1 MADGS
6 LVFDTLINSSGFKLG
21 MQALGGI
28 AKKSVAGIAAAT
40 AAAST
45 AVAALAKQS
54 AECYADYEQ
63 LAGGS
68 KLMFG
73 SAYDY
78 IADKAKNAF
87 KDIQMSQNDYLQQV
101 NGFAVGLK
109 TALGGDEL
117 AAAKLADRI
126 VTAEADIVAAT
137 GNTAENVQNAFNG
150 IMKNNFTM
158 LDNLQIGIT
167 PTKEGFQELI
177 DKVNAWKESQGE
189 ATNYVIDNLADCQ
202 NALVDY
208 IEMQKLSGYA
218 QAEGA
223 ATLSGSMAS
232 MKAAW
237 ENLLTGISDPTQ
249 DLDRLVSDLTD
260 SISNVMENF
269 KPVINSMLPQMAKG
283 VTQLAEEILPMI
295 PETINNML
303 PSVLEGADSL
313 IGALINTL
321 SELFAAAIP
330 IINDN
335 VGTIIDTLISGLT
348 TSAPELAKPAAQLL
362 STLTQALSDN
372 TGKVTQGAIDVITA
386 LCDSLSDEAPTLI
399 PAAVKAIGTIAE
411 TLVNNL
417 DKILSAGGKI
427 IKSLAEAIVSDDTLS
442 VFATEIPKVIDTI
455 VLYIGENLND
465 FIIAGYNIAESIV
478 EGIFSY
484 DWSGVAEDIGAKIHQ
499 GEVEA
504 ERLAME
510 DRHSDDIAKWGKMT
524 LSELNTELIRIK
536 DEMGKVNIYEN
547 LYDYL
552 LEGKGE
558 LEDALSDGLIS
569 QDIFDE
575 VKNCGED
582 TFMYLQ
588 NRIEDTDAA
597 YTDLEEQSKLIT
609 DIIAKENAKLSEGTK
624 RNKEWQ
630 KSIADGYAEN
640 ARNAANTKAWVPDY
654 SAAENANGDL
664 VQSNNALAD
673 NTEETAS
680 KITKSSKKISDEFR
694 SFYEDL
700 KYRRARGFIDDDEY
714 KQELTDKL
722 NSSSE
727 YASAL
732 YTSYWSEIQTNTDK
746 ATETIT
752 EAAKDQWESIDRLNK
767 MGIYNDK
774 KTQEERLKWIK
785 RYCPQYADEY
795 YEYYSEVYDYQRSM
809 EEQSLKSTK
818 ETLSEQADIVKAK
831 LSEIS
836 SEYKSAY
843 KDIQSDIS
851 KYKSA
856 LMSVGDTFS
865 VTESEDENG
874 NKTKKYTVN
883 DVSKRLEKMKKY
895 HESLLKL
902 RDMGASN
909 SLISEIIGLGAE
921 DGAYM
926 AEQLVRDKDFANFND
941 LYKQLD
947 DEAQAMANEFYAP
960 DIQKLNDNTAE
971 QILSAYGELP
981 AEFGA
986 LGSAAAEAFSK
997 GMSGDITEVI
1007 TNSIGNFGDGIK
1019 SALEGMK
1026 SDYNFLDFL
1035 ESTDYQK
1042 IGLSAGQDFYKGF
1055 SAGLGDIEAARS
1067 AINAGGSS
1075 LVSASA
1081 VSSGVTSAS
1090 SDSGGDTVLNAKI
1103 YTTVTLDG
1111 DKVGQAVT
1119 DYQFRRSQEGGT

>member
-6 LVFDTLINSSGFKLG
+6 LVFDTNINSDGFKQG
-21 MQALGGI
+21 FEKLGGI

-177 DKVNAWKESQGE
+177 DKVNTWKESQGE

-269 KPVINSMLPQMAKG
+269 KPIINSMLPQMAKG

-313 IGALINTL
+313 IEALIGTL
-321 SELFAAAIP
+321 SELAAAAIP

-417 DKILSAGGKI
+417 DKILSAGGEI
-427 IKSLAEAIVSDDTLS
+427 IKSLAEAIVSDDTL
-442 VFATEIPKVIDTI
+442 FE
-455 VLYIGENLND
+455 
-465 FIIAGYNIAESIV
+465 
-478 EGIFSY
+478 
-484 DWSGVAEDIGAKIHQ
+484 
-499 GEVEA
+499 
-504 ERLAME
+504 
-510 DRHSDDIAKWGKMT
+510 
-524 LSELNTELIRIK
+524 
-536 DEMGKVNIYEN
+536 
-547 LYDYL
+547 
-552 LEGKGE
+552 
-558 LEDALSDGLIS
+558 
-569 QDIFDE
+569 
-575 VKNCGED
+575 
-582 TFMYLQ
+582 
-588 NRIEDTDAA
+588 
-597 YTDLEEQSKLIT
+597 
-609 DIIAKENAKLSEGTK
+609 
-624 RNKEWQ
+624 
-630 KSIADGYAEN
+630 
-640 ARNAANTKAWVPDY
+640 
-654 SAAENANGDL
+654 
-664 VQSNNALAD
+664 
-673 NTEETAS
+673 
-680 KITKSSKKISDEFR
+680 
-694 SFYEDL
+694 
-700 KYRRARGFIDDDEY
+700 
-714 KQELTDKL
+714 
-722 NSSSE
+722 
-727 YASAL
+727 
-732 YTSYWSEIQTNTDK
+732 
-746 ATETIT
+746 
-752 EAAKDQWESIDRLNK
+752 
-767 MGIYNDK
+767 
-774 KTQEERLKWIK
+774 
-785 RYCPQYADEY
+785 
-795 YEYYSEVYDYQRSM
+795 
-809 EEQSLKSTK
+809 
-818 ETLSEQADIVKAK
+818 
-831 LSEIS
+831 
-836 SEYKSAY
+836 
-843 KDIQSDIS
+843 
-851 KYKSA
+851 
-856 LMSVGDTFS
+856 
-865 VTESEDENG
+865 
-874 NKTKKYTVN
+874 
-883 DVSKRLEKMKKY
+883 
-895 HESLLKL
+895 
-902 RDMGASN
+902 
-909 SLISEIIGLGAE
+909 
-921 DGAYM
+921 
-926 AEQLVRDKDFANFND
+926 
-941 LYKQLD
+941 
-947 DEAQAMANEFYAP
+947 
-960 DIQKLNDNTAE
+960 
-971 QILSAYGELP
+971 
-981 AEFGA
+981 
-986 LGSAAAEAFSK
+986 
-997 GMSGDITEVI
+997 
-1007 TNSIGNFGDGIK
+1007 
-1019 SALEGMK
+1019 
-1026 SDYNFLDFL
+1026 
-1035 ESTDYQK
+1035 YQK
-1042 IGLSAGQDFYKGF
+1042 Q
-1055 SAGLGDIEAARS
+1055 
-1067 AINAGGSS
+1067 N
-1075 LVSASA
+1075 V
-1081 VSSGVTSAS
+1081 
-1090 SDSGGDTVLNAKI
+1090 
-1103 YTTVTLDG
+1103 
-1111 DKVGQAVT
+1111 
-1119 DYQFRRSQEGGT
+1119 